1 MNTDDTLITQLREQ
15 VNALL
20 SQIKQLDEPDRTMLL
35 REARARF
42 AASIDSPAR
51 SQASRDNMTKLN
63 EARQAYGVSDETRAK
78 LSAARKAAWE
88 RKQAEQVK
96 K

>member
-1 MNTDDTLITQLREQ
+1 MTTNDMIIQLREQ
-15 VNALL
+15 TNALL
-20 SQIKQLDEPDRTMLL
+20 AQIKQLDEPERTMLL

-42 AASIDSPAR
+42 AASIRTTAR
-51 SQASRDNMTKLN
+51 SQASRENMTKLN

-88 RKQAEQVK
+88 RKQAG
-96 K
+96 